1 MIGVTFNQCRA
12 LVASYPEN
20 LVLGGLALFRFGLFE
35 EPKAPPDAKW
45 HVDGHDDGPDYN
57 SPGGDFKF

>member
-1 MIGVTFNQCRA
+1 
-12 LVASYPEN
+12 VAAYPEN

-35 EPKAPPDAKW
+35 AQKAPPDAKW
-45 HVDGHDDGPDYN
+45 HVDGHDGPDSPDYN